1 MRISFACANHVAD
14 KARLATFKY
23 LCKTHILVHTQISMY
38 VYIADIY
45 RVCPVCCC
53 QPLPSLCLAFALAN
67 AKWKVFYK
75 ILRYNARYFT

>member
-1 MRISFACANHVAD
+1 MRIYFACANHVAD

-23 LCKTHILVHTQISMY
+23 LCKTHILVHKY

-45 RVCPVCCC
+45 RVCP
-53 QPLPSLCLAFALAN
+53 LPSLCLSFALAN